1 MTASGRI
8 FSEWKTTPDPAN
20 AELYAKVVEEQL
32 NEANRE
38 KNIYLARI
46 IELDAEN
53 RKLRDEMNQKPKD
66 ENEKLQQKSANK

>member
-1 MTASGRI
+1 MMKLT
-8 FSEWKTTPDPAN
+8 AN